1 MMLVAFCLIL
11 FTFIFVLYMKKK
23 ICFFFDAYFR
33 RVICMAGIYQLT
45 LSSVDHMCSHL
56 NTFVFVSF
64 ISYLSEIFRNDVS
77 FLSNFSWREN
87 HFLYYPIFFFLF
99 FTKASS
105 SFSWEIISYYETKLK
120 EIVWLTS
127 LNSFGNKA
135 KIVSLWNIWIFF
147 QIDFLLISWPQI
159 GKVQLICKS
168 NVVKFCKWFWCYI
181 IPNGS
186 FFFFFFWKYWKFV
199 IFICKVHHS
208 TNYTDQESLS
218 QKSYMFNIFAVYQ
231 KLIFI
236 NQLRKCIFNGGNPVW
251 KFFLLCAQ
259 MINADI
265 LQPRIWQW

>member
-1 MMLVAFCLIL
+1 MIFYFWLAAHILYWSSPSYFQIKGCQDLDDEHQKSELSISLHVCTLFGWGRGLMMLVAFCLIL

-147 QIDFLLISWPQI
+147 
-159 GKVQLICKS
+159 K
-168 NVVKFCKWFWCYI
+168 
-181 IPNGS
+181 
-186 FFFFFFWKYWKFV
+186 
-199 IFICKVHHS
+199 
-208 TNYTDQESLS
+208 
-218 QKSYMFNIFAVYQ
+218 
-231 KLIFI
+231 
-236 NQLRKCIFNGGNPVW
+236 
-251 KFFLLCAQ
+251 
-259 MINADI
+259 
-265 LQPRIWQW
+265 